1 MIHRGTP
8 FTLQEMAQGVST
20 SDFHMTPGNG
30 KGNDMET
37 KCGKTVHSVCVKV
50 HLRVE
55 RTDEPTSV
63 VRCACQG
70 RPSYGG
76 TKRDA
81 SQKIRGGESSLFQTR
96 LRRLGKLGRR
106 RSITISDDD
115 DTERR

>member
-55 RTDEPTSV
+55 RTEGPTDKQARIFVRLSV
-63 VRCACQG
+63 VPARGVHPMGERPRC
-70 RPSYGG
+70 
-76 TKRDA
+76 
-81 SQKIRGGESSLFQTR
+81 F
-96 LRRLGKLGRR
+96 
-106 RSITISDDD
+106 
-115 DTERR
+115 TEN